1 MTGEV
6 AGRRVPDR
14 NEPVGPMQ
22 ENRQVERGS
31 AVSAGSRLFTGET
44 HELYS
49 SKTFEPVHIS

>member
-1 MTGEV
+1 
-6 AGRRVPDR
+6 
-14 NEPVGPMQ
+14 MQ